1 MKPMYRDLVRLSRC
15 SCCVSRFSK
24 HRANGSKKG
33 NSAARQQAKRD
44 MRREF

>member
-1 MKPMYRDLVRLSRC
+1 MKPMYKDLVRLSRC

-24 HRANGSKKG
+24 HRSGTSKTG
-33 NSAARQQAKRD
+33 NSAARQKAKRD